1 MTLEQLGFFGFSG
14 SFGKRPHARCG
25 RDVEEQSVVP
35 QLGRLEFP
43 VARGT
48 GRRRVLLD
56 PKHPKNPQPFP
67 LS

>member
-1 MTLEQLGFFGFSG
+1 MTLEQLRIFR
-14 SFGKRPHARCG
+14 KRPHARCG
-25 RDVEEQSVVP
+25 HDVEEQSVVP

-56 PKHPKNPQPFP
+56 PKHPKHPKNAQPFP